1 MRRLTTVAL
10 LMAVGLSTT
19 GCGFING
26 LFNRGGDIE
35 TADQGDADEAEVVTE
50 DDDTEAA
57 DTQEEDGELFK
68 EAMLPGLPSAA
79 EIALAEL
86 LPSTDPNERLKE
98 IEQDRPDP
106 YAYVPVPPPPAAAPP
121 APEDVPSPGAQG
133 NNDDAQDNEGV
144 PPAAGEPVPLQPLPA
159 LPEPT
164 VVASQVQISG
174 VAQVNGEI
182 YAIVKAP
189 GEPTSRY
196 VKVGDLLSNGAVLVK
211 RIETRPGNDPV
222 VVLEERGVEIALP
235 VGSGTGAPEEETAF
249 QSPPAPPE
257 LAALPSLP

>member
-1 MRRLTTVAL
+1 MGRLTTLAL
-10 LMAVGLSTT
+10 LMALGLSTT

-26 LFNRGGDIE
+26 LFNRGDNVE
-35 TADQGDADEAEVVTE
+35 PVEEADTDEAEETAE
-50 DDDTEAA
+50 AEDTEAGA
-57 DTQEEDGELFK
+57 TDNQEQEEDGELFK
-68 EAMLPGLPSAA
+68 EAILPGLPSAA

-106 YAYVPVPPPPAAAPP
+106 YAYVPIPPPPSEAPP
-121 APEDVPSPGAQG
+121 APEDVPDADVSEGEQG
-133 NNDDAQDNEGV
+133 TTGDIPDDDLI
-144 PPAAGEPVPLQPLPA
+144 PLQPLPA

-164 VVASQVQISG
+164 VVASQVQVSG
-174 VAQVNGEI
+174 VAQINGEI

-196 VKVGDLLSNGAVLVK
+196 VKVGDRLSNGTVLVK
-211 RIETRPGNDPV
+211 RIETRPGSDPV

-235 VGSGTGAPEEETAF
+235 VGSGTGETEESTAF
-249 QSPPAPPE
+249 QAPPTPSE
-257 LAALPSLP
+257 IAVLPSLP